1 MSRLLRF
8 GVLIVSGLSAFKSQ
22 AQSPMPQNFVSVTP
36 CRLVDTRT
44 SSGGS
49 GAIPARTYQN
59 FTVAGNCGIPSS
71 ASAYSLN
78 VTAEPS
84 GFSLYLSVPPA
95 PSSTPSGPPSS
106 STLNDPSGT
115 IIANAAVVS
124 ARANGAV
131 AVFVSDSS
139 NMILD
144 VDGYFVTESSTSTGK
159 HRSWTGALVASGG
172 ANNTAVGFNSLMS
185 ASSGYANTATG
196 FQALANDTSGYYNTA
211 IGGDALL
218 SNTSG
223 ASNSPS
229 EFRVLRT
236 IRPDST
242 TPQSGHPLSAKIKPV
257 TRIRLSVFLLSIPT
271 LVE

>member
-49 GAIPARTYQN
+49 GVVPARTYQN
-59 FTVAGNCGIPSS
+59 FTVAGICGIPSS

-78 VTAEPS
+78 VTPNGTVRVFTVCLCA
-84 GFSLYLSVPPA
+84 A
-95 PSSTPSGPPSS
+95 CTSSTPSGPPSS

-139 NMILD
+139 NVILD
-144 VDGYFVTESSTSTGK
+144 VDGYFVTESSTSTG
-159 HRSWTGALVASGG
+159 
-172 ANNTAVGFNSLMS
+172 NTALGP
-185 ASSGYANTATG
+185 A
-196 FQALANDTSGYYNTA
+196 
-211 IGGDALL
+211 
-218 SNTSG
+218 
-223 ASNSPS
+223 
-229 EFRVLRT
+229 
-236 IRPDST
+236 
-242 TPQSGHPLSAKIKPV
+242 
-257 TRIRLSVFLLSIPT
+257 RL
-271 LVE
+271 